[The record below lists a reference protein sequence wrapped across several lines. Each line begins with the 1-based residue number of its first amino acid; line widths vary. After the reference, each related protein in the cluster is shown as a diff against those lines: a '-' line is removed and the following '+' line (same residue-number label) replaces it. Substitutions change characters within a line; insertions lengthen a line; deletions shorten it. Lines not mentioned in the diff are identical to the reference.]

1 MLFFR
6 KIVNNPLI
14 FDLSLIVTLAAVLR
28 FINYPKRWI
37 LDQDQ
42 ARDAIIGLFS
52 IREGILPL
60 IGPPS
65 SAGPFNFGAHY
76 YYIIYLFTLLSPFSY
91 LGIWI
96 YFTLL
101 SLVTVVLLYL
111 LGRSLIDRT
120 FGLLAG
126 LIGAVASASL
136 INSSNLLNPLLI
148 EPFTVLA
155 LFCSVQIIIKR
166 KILYAVFLGLSL
178 GFAINFHLQA
188 LGLLSLLFFTGI
200 LNSFKIKQKILVFFL
215 SLSFFLLTFLPS
227 LLFDIKNNGAWI
239 NSLYFY
245 ISEGQNRFYIPI
257 RWLTEIRDFW
267 PRQWGITIS
276 DTWQMGYVFVFL
288 FLVSLIIAVKDKFRI
303 SKALLAILLTF
314 FVSVVLLRYYKG
326 PRLPLYMVVFQP
338 FLILLT
344 AWFLWVFIKRFKVI
358 GLLLTFIIFL
368 ATSLSDLKIITNPTS
383 KASDYQSLFQAV
395 KEQSD
400 KVTIYEYKNSG
411 IPALMTFYFFYRENK
426 ISDQGKKIG
435 ICQNSPLGCP
445 EDKIV
450 KEYGNILI
458 YDLDNLSLEEIEK
471 IGFKK
476 LTAQDVYNS
485 LYINYPQVISKN

>member
-1 MLFFR
+1 MLFVR
-6 KIVNNPLI
+6 KILNNPLI
-14 FDLSLIVTLAAVLR
+14 FDLVFILILALVLR
-28 FINYPKRWI
+28 FANYSERWI

-101 SLVTVVLLYL
+101 SLVTVILLYL

-155 LFCSVQIIIKR
+155 LFSSVQIIMKR
-166 KILYAVFLGLSL
+166 KILYAVVLGLSL

-215 SLSFFLLTFLPS
+215 SLIFLLLTFLPS

-267 PRQWGITIS
+267 PRQWGIMIS

-303 SKALLAILLTF
+303 SKVLLAILLTF

-338 FLILLT
+338 FLILLVT
-344 AWFLWVFIKRFKVI
+344 WSFWVFIKKFKVI
-358 GLLLTFIIFL
+358 GLSLAVIIFSVILL
-368 ATSLSDLKIITNPTS
+368 ADLKIINNPTS
-383 KASDYQSLFQAV
+383 KASDYQSLYQVV

-411 IPALMTFYFFYRENK
+411 IPALTTFYFFYRENK
-426 ISDQGKKIG
+426 ILDQGKKFG
-435 ICQNSPLGCP
+435 ICQGFDSSCP
-445 EDKIV
+445 ENGVV
-450 KEYGNILI
+450 KRHGNILI
-458 YDLDNLSLEEIEK
+458 YDLENLPLGEIEK

-476 LTAQDVYNS
+476 LTAKDVYNS